1 MPVVRSISRRV
12 AAAVVAGATAV
23 SVAAVG
29 QVVFG
34 AGTAAAD
41 PISQTVTTSN
51 IVATKKVEPA
61 VAHPGET
68 VTTTITFKTNGGV
81 DRYLEYLVDYPPAG
95 YVLQSVTGNVWRSA
109 LGNLNNP
116 SLYDGAAVQSSV
128 DGAVSLKWTDAPVAL
143 GLIPGNGLL
152 NKTPELTFTYK
163 VADDAQPGPRS
174 TGMAFKPYTLSRQ
187 DFNPMTGLA
196 VKVDP
201 RATTTN
207 VSAPATAVTGTPVT
221 LSASV
226 TPSTATGTVQ
236 FRDNGIDIGAPVS
249 VSGGF
254 ATTSHTFTATGPHT
268 VTAVFTGTSTFA
280 SSTSEPQT
288 VAVTAPDVATST
300 ALTVPTDAK
309 TGTSVQLTAAV
320 TPANA
325 TGTVQFRDNGA
336 DIGAP
341 VPVSGGGAS
350 LQHTFT
356 ATGTHNIVAIFNP
369 GSGFVG
375 STSPVRTVL
384 VTDPAPNDVTTS
396 TTLTAPANA
405 TVGQQVQLSAQ
416 VAGAATLPGTVQFYD
431 GTTAIGTPQPLSG
444 GTATLTYTFTTA
456 GTHELVA
463 VYSGGSGVTG
473 SSSAPQ
479 TVQVTN
485 QDGGAGTGSAGS
497 LDSITP
503 LFGS

>member
-1 MPVVRSISRRV
+1 MVRSITRRV
-12 AAAVVAGATAV
+12 ASAVVAGAMTV

-29 QVVFG
+29 QVLW

-41 PISQTVTTSN
+41 PVSQTVTTGN

-116 SLYDGAAVQSSV
+116 SLYDGTAVQSSA
-128 DGAVSLKWTDAPVAL
+128 DGAVSLKWTDASVAL
-143 GLIPGNGLL
+143 ALIPGNGLL

-174 TGMAFKPYTLSRQ
+174 TGMAFKPYADSRQ
-187 DFNPMTGLA
+187 NFNPMTGLA
-196 VKVDP
+196 VQVDP
-201 RATTTN
+201 RATTTT

-221 LSASV
+221 LSATV
-226 TPSTATGTVQ
+226 TPSNATGTVQ
-236 FRDNGIDIGAPVS
+236 FRDNGIDIGAPVQ

-254 ATTSHTFTATGPHT
+254 ATMSHTFAAAGSHS

-280 SSTSEPQT
+280 SSTSQQQIVT
-288 VAVTAPDVATST
+288 VTAPDVQTST
-300 ALTVPTDAK
+300 TLTVPTDAK

-320 TPANA
+320 SPANA

-336 DIGAP
+336 DIGAA
-341 VPVSGGGAS
+341 VAVSGGVAS

-356 ATGTHNIVAIFNP
+356 TTGTHNIVAVFTA

-375 STSPVRTVL
+375 STSPVRTVI
-384 VTDPAPNDVTTS
+384 VTEPAPGDVPSS
-396 TTLTAPANA
+396 TTLTAPASA

-416 VAGAATLPGTVQFYD
+416 VSGSATLPGTVQFYD
-431 GTTAIGTPQPLSG
+431 GAVAIGTPQAVSG
-444 GTATLTYTFTTA
+444 GTATLAYTFTTPGA
-456 GTHELVA
+456 HQVVA

-479 TVQVTN
+479 SVQVTN
-485 QDGGAGTGSAGS
+485 PDDGGAGTGSAAS
-497 LDSITP
+497 LGNIIP
-503 LFGS
+503 MFGS

>member
-1 MPVVRSISRRV
+1 MVRSITRRV
-12 AAAVVAGATAV
+12 AATVVAGAMAV
-23 SVAAVG
+23 GAAAVG
-29 QVVFG
+29 QVLLG

-51 IVATKKVEPA
+51 IVATKTVEPA

-109 LGNLNNP
+109 VGNLNNP
-116 SLYDGAAVQSSV
+116 SLYDGAAVQSSA

-174 TGMAFKPYTLSRQ
+174 TGMSFKPYAISRQ

-207 VSAPATAVTGTPVT
+207 VSVPATAVTGTPVT
-221 LSASV
+221 LSATV

-236 FRDNGIDIGAPVS
+236 FRDNGTDIGAPVQ

-254 ATTSHTFTATGPHT
+254 ATMPHTFAATGSHSL
-268 VTAVFTGTSTFA
+268 TAVFTGTSTFA
-280 SSTSEPQT
+280 SSTSEPQI

-309 TGTSVQLTAAV
+309 TGTSVQLTASVA
-320 TPANA
+320 PANA

-336 DIGAP
+336 DIGGP

-356 ATGTHNIVAIFNP
+356 TTGTHNIVAVFNP

-375 STSPVRTVL
+375 STSPVRTVV
-384 VTDPAPNDVTTS
+384 VTEPTPDDVQSS
-396 TTLTAPANA
+396 TTLTAPTSA

-416 VAGAATLPGTVQFYD
+416 ISGAAALPGTVQFYD
-431 GTTAIGTPQPLSG
+431 GAIAIGTPQAVSG
-444 GTATLTYTFTTA
+444 GTATLTYTFTTP
-456 GTHELVA
+456 GTHEVVA

-479 TVQVTN
+479 SVQVTN
-485 QDGGAGTGSAGS
+485 SDGGGTGTGSAGS
-497 LDSITP
+497 LGDIP

>member
-1 MPVVRSISRRV
+1 MVRSITRRV
-12 AAAVVAGATAV
+12 ASAVVAGAMTV

-29 QVVFG
+29 QVLWG
-34 AGTAAAD
+34 AGAAAAA

-95 YVLQSVTGNVWRSA
+95 YVLQNVTGNVWRSA
-109 LGNLNNP
+109 FGNLNNP
-116 SLYDGAAVQSSV
+116 SLYDGAAVQSST
-128 DGAVSLKWTDAPVAL
+128 DGAVSLKWTDASVAL
-143 GLIPGNGLL
+143 ALIPGNGLL

-174 TGMAFKPYTLSRQ
+174 TGMSFKPYADSRQ

-196 VKVDP
+196 VQVDP
-201 RATTTN
+201 RATTTE

-221 LSASV
+221 LSATV
-226 TPSTATGTVQ
+226 TPSSASGTVQ
-236 FRDNGIDIGAPVS
+236 FRDNGNAIGAPVQ

-254 ATTSHTFTATGPHT
+254 ATMSHTFAATGSHSI
-268 VTAVFTGTSTFA
+268 TAVFTGTATFA
-280 SSTSEPQT
+280 SSTSEQRI
-288 VAVTAPDVATST
+288 VAVTAPDVATT
-300 ALTVPTDAK
+300 TTLTVPTDAK
-309 TGTSVQLTAAV
+309 TGTSVQLTASVA
-320 TPANA
+320 PSGASGA
-325 TGTVQFRDNGA
+325 VQFRDNGA

-341 VPVSGGGAS
+341 VPVSGGVAS

-356 ATGTHNIVAIFNP
+356 TTGTHNIVAVFNA

-384 VTDPAPNDVTTS
+384 VTEPAPGDISSS
-396 TTLTAPANA
+396 TTVTAPANA

-416 VAGAATLPGTVQFYD
+416 VSGAATLPGTVQFYD
-431 GTTAIGTPQPLSG
+431 GNTAIGTPLQLVG
-444 GTATLTYTFTTA
+444 GAATLTYTFTTA
-456 GTHELVA
+456 GTHEVVA

-473 SSSAPQ
+473 SSSVPQ
-479 TVQVTN
+479 VVQVTN
-485 QDGGAGTGSAGS
+485 QGGGPGTGSAGS
-497 LDSITP
+497 LGGIP

>member
-1 MPVVRSISRRV
+1 MVRTITRRV
-12 AAAVVAGATAV
+12 ASAVVAGAMTV

-29 QVVFG
+29 QALWG

-41 PISQTVTTSN
+41 PISQTVTTDN

-95 YVLQSVTGNVWRSA
+95 YVLQNVTGNVWRSA
-109 LGNLNNP
+109 SGNLNNP
-116 SLYDGAAVQSSV
+116 SLFDGQAVQSSA
-128 DGAVSLKWTDAPVAL
+128 DGAVSLKWTDATFAL
-143 GLIPGNGLL
+143 GLIPGQGLL

-174 TGMAFKPYTLSRQ
+174 TGMAFKPYAFTRQ

-201 RATTTN
+201 RATTTT

-221 LSASV
+221 LSATV
-226 TPSTATGTVQ
+226 APSSATGAVQ
-236 FRDNGIDIGAPVS
+236 FKDNGVNVGAPVQ
-249 VSGGF
+249 VASGY
-254 ATTSHTFTATGPHT
+254 ATTSYTFPSAGPHS
-268 VTAVFTGTSTFA
+268 VTAVFTATSNFA

-288 VAVTAPDVATST
+288 VSVTAPDVATST

-309 TGTSVQLTAAV
+309 TGASVQLTAAV

-356 ATGTHNIVAIFNP
+356 ATGTHNIVAVFNA

-375 STSPVRTVL
+375 STSPVRSVV
-384 VTDPAPNDVTTS
+384 VTDPAPGDVATT

-405 TVGQQVQLSAQ
+405 TVGKQVQLSAQ

-431 GTTAIGTPQPLSG
+431 GTTAIGTPQPLVG
-444 GTATLTYTFTTA
+444 GAATLTYTFTTA
-456 GTHELVA
+456 GTHEVVA
-463 VYSGGSGVTG
+463 VYSGGSGFTG

-479 TVQVTN
+479 SVQVTN
-485 QDGGAGTGSAGS
+485 RDGGAGTGSAGS
-497 LDSITP
+497 LGGVLP